1 MSIKTII
8 FRLSCELGLILCL
21 VVSAAAISQ
30 GKPFSGGVDGDYA
43 PNSGDFWVD
52 YWPTYS
58 RSRLTFKY
66 SIPDTRTITLY
77 SWEDPPKYPSVD
89 VKSVNQQGGAND
101 SFHAYSIIT
110 DLPSP
115 ITDLE
120 NNWGSSGNNNEAE
133 VTALGR
139 LTANKTY
146 SMTTCWEDKRSGN
159 AEDKG
164 SWVVNAELSVKSI
177 TGEYNVFDNQYRHL
191 VSDTYTENR
200 GDI

>member
-1 MSIKTII
+1 M
-8 FRLSCELGLILCL
+8 
-21 VVSAAAISQ
+21 
-30 GKPFSGGVDGDYA
+30 
-43 PNSGDFWVD
+43 
-52 YWPTYS
+52 
-58 RSRLTFKY
+58 
-66 SIPDTRTITLY
+66 
-77 SWEDPPKYPSVD
+77 
-89 VKSVNQQGGAND
+89 
-101 SFHAYSIIT
+101 
-110 DLPSP
+110 PSP

-146 SMTTCWEDKRSGN
+146 SMTTYWEDKRSGN